1 MKFFM
6 SMLGFLMLIALAFY
20 VGYSADL
27 APVEG
32 DDSAA
37 AYGYGAVEERPQ
49 GGIRT
54 GGGAQESTGF
64 GGLQGGRPTGA
75 PAPQKRCLENARC

>member
-6 SMLGFLMLIALAFY
+6 SILGFLMLIALAFY

-32 DDSAA
+32 DD
-37 AYGYGAVEERPQ
+37 
-49 GGIRT
+49 
-54 GGGAQESTGF
+54 
-64 GGLQGGRPTGA
+64 
-75 PAPQKRCLENARC
+75 

>member
-49 GGIRT
+49 GER
-54 GGGAQESTGF
+54 
-64 GGLQGGRPTGA
+64 
-75 PAPQKRCLENARC
+75 KC